1 MINNYYRPFLF
12 TLYSVCLLFLNNC
25 SSTILNSSSTDLNQY
40 SASLG
45 VSYRAE
51 FSGVIRVI
59 IENKHQYVIIRQEE
73 TARDVYIETD
83 WKERTL
89 FPDELENNIIAAKTR
104 LIFRARPR
112 HAGQYTIHM
121 FADNE
126 VIIKG
131 MRNWQ
136 LGPFSPML
144 QASLN
149 DISKELRLEYKVLF

>member
-1 MINNYYRPFLF
+1 MRFIL
-12 TLYSVCLLFLNNC
+12 TCVSLLFLNNC
-25 SSTILNSSSTDLNQY
+25 SSTISNGSSSNLGQY
-40 SASLG
+40 SKPLG

-51 FSGVIRVI
+51 FAGVIRVV

-83 WKERTL
+83 WKERNV
-89 FPDELENNIIAAKTR
+89 FEDEEEKDIVSARTR

-131 MRNWQ
+131 MGSWQ
-136 LGPFSPML
+136 LGSFSPML

-149 DISKELRLEYKVLF
+149 DISKELRIEYKVLF

>member
-1 MINNYYRPFLF
+1 MRFIL
-12 TLYSVCLLFLNNC
+12 TCVSLLFLNNC
-25 SSTILNSSSTDLNQY
+25 SSTISNGSSTDLNQY

-83 WKERTL
+83 WKERNI
-89 FPDELENNIIAAKTR
+89 FEDEQEKDIVAARTR

-126 VIIKG
+126 VIIKRMG
-131 MRNWQ
+131 NWQ
-136 LGPFSPML
+136 QGSFSPML

>member
-1 MINNYYRPFLF
+1 MRFIL
-12 TLYSVCLLFLNNC
+12 TCVSLLFLNNC
-25 SSTILNSSSTDLNQY
+25 SSTISNGSSSNLGQY
-40 SASLG
+40 SKPLG

-51 FSGVIRVI
+51 FAGVIRVV

-83 WKERTL
+83 WKERNV
-89 FPDELENNIIAAKTR
+89 FEDEQEKDIISARTR

-131 MRNWQ
+131 MGNWQ
-136 LGPFSPML
+136 QGYFSPML

>member
-1 MINNYYRPFLF
+1 MRFIL
-12 TLYSVCLLFLNNC
+12 TCVSLLFLNNC
-25 SSTILNSSSTDLNQY
+25 SSTISNGSSTDLNQY

-83 WKERTL
+83 WKERNI
-89 FPDELENNIIAAKTR
+89 FEDEQEKDIVAARTR

-131 MRNWQ
+131 MGSWQ
-136 LGPFSPML
+136 LGSFSPML

>member
-1 MINNYYRPFLF
+1 MRFIL
-12 TLYSVCLLFLNNC
+12 TCVSLLFLNNC
-25 SSTILNSSSTDLNQY
+25 SSTISNGSSSNLGQY
-40 SASLG
+40 SKPLG

-51 FSGVIRVI
+51 FAGVIRVV

-83 WKERTL
+83 WKERNV
-89 FPDELENNIIAAKTR
+89 FEDEKEKDIVSARTR

-131 MRNWQ
+131 MGSWQ
-136 LGPFSPML
+136 LGSFSPML

-149 DISKELRLEYKVLF
+149 DISKELRIEYKVLF

>member
-1 MINNYYRPFLF
+1 MRFIL
-12 TLYSVCLLFLNNC
+12 TCVSLLFLNNC
-25 SSTILNSSSTDLNQY
+25 SSTISNGSSSNLGQY
-40 SASLG
+40 SKPLG

-51 FSGVIRVI
+51 FAGVIRVV

-83 WKERTL
+83 WKERNV
-89 FPDELENNIIAAKTR
+89 FEDEQEKDIVSARTR

-131 MRNWQ
+131 MGSWQ
-136 LGPFSPML
+136 LGSFSPML

-149 DISKELRLEYKVLF
+149 DISKELRIEYKVLF

>member
-1 MINNYYRPFLF
+1 MRFIL
-12 TLYSVCLLFLNNC
+12 TCVSLLFLNNC
-25 SSTILNSSSTDLNQY
+25 SSTISNGSSSNLGQY
-40 SASLG
+40 SKPLG

-83 WKERTL
+83 WKERNI
-89 FPDELENNIIAAKTR
+89 FEDEQEKDIVAARTR

-126 VIIKG
+126 VIIKRMG
-131 MRNWQ
+131 NWQ
-136 LGPFSPML
+136 QGSFSPML

>member
-1 MINNYYRPFLF
+1 MRFIL
-12 TLYSVCLLFLNNC
+12 TCVSLLFLNNC
-25 SSTILNSSSTDLNQY
+25 SSTISNGSSSNLGQY
-40 SASLG
+40 SKPLG

-51 FSGVIRVI
+51 FAGVIRVV
-59 IENKHQYVIIRQEE
+59 IENKYQYVIIRQEE

-83 WKERTL
+83 WKERNV
-89 FPDELENNIIAAKTR
+89 FEDEEEKDIVSARTR

-131 MRNWQ
+131 MGSWQ
-136 LGPFSPML
+136 QGFFSPML

>member
-1 MINNYYRPFLF
+1 MRFIL
-12 TLYSVCLLFLNNC
+12 TCVSLLFLNSC
-25 SSTILNSSSTDLNQY
+25 SSTISNGSSSNLVQY
-40 SASLG
+40 SKPLG

-51 FSGVIRVI
+51 FAGVIRVV

-83 WKERTL
+83 WKERNV
-89 FPDELENNIIAAKTR
+89 FEDEEEKDIVSARTR

-131 MRNWQ
+131 MGNWEQ
-136 LGPFSPML
+136 GSFSPMF
-144 QASLN
+144 QASL
-149 DISKELRLEYKVLF
+149 DDLSRELRIEYKVLF

>member
-1 MINNYYRPFLF
+1 MRFIL
-12 TLYSVCLLFLNNC
+12 TCVSLLFLNNC
-25 SSTILNSSSTDLNQY
+25 SSTISNGSSSNLGQY
-40 SASLG
+40 SKPLG

-51 FSGVIRVI
+51 FAGVIRVV

-83 WKERTL
+83 WKERNV
-89 FPDELENNIIAAKTR
+89 FEDEEEKDIVSARTR

-131 MRNWQ
+131 MGNWQ
-136 LGPFSPML
+136 LGSFSPML

-149 DISKELRLEYKVLF
+149 DISKELRIEYKVLF